1 MVEDIVSV
9 EEELYSICEEMEKL
23 YKTNVESKVD
33 DVDDEKVTY
42 IGRRI
47 NKIKKIINNCEL
59 LY

>member
-9 EEELYSICEEMEKL
+9 EEELYSIYEEMEKL
-23 YKTNVESKVD
+23 YKINVESKVD

-47 NKIKKIINNCEL
+47 N
-59 LY
+59 Y